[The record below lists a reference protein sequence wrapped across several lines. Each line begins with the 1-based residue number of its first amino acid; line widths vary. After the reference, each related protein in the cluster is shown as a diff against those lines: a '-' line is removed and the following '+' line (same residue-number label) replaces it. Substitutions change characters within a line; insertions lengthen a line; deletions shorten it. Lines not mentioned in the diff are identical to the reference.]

1 MKNLSLVKG
10 KYKQQKNRKRLVRNV
25 TILILALNSLFLSA
39 QVKFDASV
47 SKTKLGLNE
56 RLRVDFVM
64 NQNGDNF
71 SPPDF
76 ENFQIIGGP
85 NQSIK
90 TSYVNGERSF
100 SKTYSYFLQPLK
112 KGSIRIKQAS
122 IEIDGEEYKSLPI
135 EVLITDSVSQPSESV
150 TQYYNDDDIELRALI
165 SKGSPYLNEPITVIY
180 KLYYKAPINIS
191 DARETETPNYKDFWS
206 QTIKIPQ
213 LKVQREIYKGQNYNV
228 VEWRKVV
235 LYPQKSGQL
244 EISPLSLNLVLDVPT
259 DKRDFF
265 GNVIYDQTSQF
276 ISTGMRRITVK
287 DLPLNNKPSSF
298 TGAVG
303 QFEFDVILNK
313 SSLRATESFQAELKV
328 KGEGNLK
335 LFDLP
340 DLLVPSSM
348 ELFEPQR
355 EESINTNL
363 SGMSGSVTKLFTVI
377 PRFQGSFP
385 IEEVEFSYFDPQ
397 LESYKT
403 LKSPRLTVDVFDGPT
418 IANSSSNNT
427 NVITP
432 NDSFRFIK
440 TKANLIKIDNSKF
453 FESQLFYVLVSS
465 PFAMVIAFVMLT
477 AYTRTRKSSTIELQK
492 AQEKEINKMIDAAK
506 KSLNDKNIFYD
517 LIEKALLKTL
527 FLKFSIN
534 IENFNKEKIKSIS
547 RDKGVD
553 EKTISKIIQL
563 IENCESAK
571 YSRSSNSIMNNDLNN
586 AREVIN
592 LILKNK

>member
-1 MKNLSLVKG
+1 M
-10 KYKQQKNRKRLVRNV
+10 VRNI

-191 DARETETPNYKDFWS
+191 DARVTETPNYKDFWS

-235 LYPQKSGQL
+235 LYPQKSGEL

-265 GNVIYDQTSQF
+265 GNVIYDQTSQI
-276 ISTGMRRITVK
+276 ISTGMRRINVK

-340 DLLVPSSM
+340 DLLVPNSM

-427 NVITP
+427 NVITS

-440 TKANLIKIDNSKF
+440 TKANLIKIDDSEF
-453 FESQLFYVLVSS
+453 FESQLFYILVSS

-477 AYTRTRKSSTIELQK
+477 AYTRTRKSSSIELQK

-592 LILKNK
+592 LILKNKQ

>member
-1 MKNLSLVKG
+1 
-10 KYKQQKNRKRLVRNV
+10 LVRNIL
-25 TILILALNSLFLSA
+25 ILILALNSLFISA

-112 KGSIRIKQAS
+112 KGSIKIKQAS
-122 IEIDGEEYKSLPI
+122 VEIDGEEYKSLPI

-235 LYPQKSGQL
+235 LYPQKPGEL

-265 GNVIYDQTSQF
+265 GNVIYDQTSQV
-276 ISTGMRRITVK
+276 ISTGKRIINVK

-418 IANSSSNNT
+418 IANSSLNNT

-440 TKANLIKIDNSKF
+440 TKANLIKIDNSQF
-453 FESQLFYVLVSS
+453 FESQLFYILVSS
-465 PFAMVIAFVMLT
+465 PFAIVIAFVMLT

-506 KSLNDKNIFYD
+506 KSLNDKNMFYD
-517 LIEKALLKTL
+517 LVEKALLKTL
-527 FLKFSIN
+527 LLKFSIN

-571 YSRSSNSIMNNDLNN
+571 YSRSSNSMMNNDLKT
-586 AREVIN
+586 AIEVIN

>member
-1 MKNLSLVKG
+1 
-10 KYKQQKNRKRLVRNV
+10 LVRNI
-25 TILILALNSLFLSA
+25 TILILALNSLFISA

-90 TSYVNGERSF
+90 TSYVNGERCF

-122 IEIDGEEYKSLPI
+122 VEIDGELYKSLPI

-180 KLYYKAPINIS
+180 KLFYKAPINIS

-206 QTIKIPQ
+206 QIIKIPQ
-213 LKVQREIYKGQNYNV
+213 LKVQREIYKGQNYNT

-265 GNVIYDQTSQF
+265 GNIIYDQTTLV
-276 ISTGMRRITVK
+276 ISTGVRTINVK
-287 DLPLNNKPSSF
+287 DLPLKNKPLNF

-340 DLLVPSSM
+340 DLQVPSSM

-403 LKSPRLTVDVFDGPT
+403 IKSPRLTVDVFDGPT
-418 IANSSSNNT
+418 ITNSSLNNT

-440 TKANLIKIDNSKF
+440 TKTNLIKIDDSKF

-477 AYTRTRKSSTIELQK
+477 TYTRSRKSSTIELQK
-492 AQEKEINKMIDAAK
+492 TQEKEINKMIDAAK

-517 LIEKALLKTL
+517 LIEKVLLKTL
-527 FLKFSIN
+527 LLKFSIN

-547 RDKGVD
+547 RDKGID

-571 YSRSSNSIMNNDLNN
+571 YSRSSNSIMKNDLKN
-586 AREVIN
+586 AKEVIN

>member
-1 MKNLSLVKG
+1 
-10 KYKQQKNRKRLVRNV
+10 LVRNI
-25 TILILALNSLFLSA
+25 TILILVLNSLFLTA

-71 SPPDF
+71 SPPNF
-76 ENFQIIGGP
+76 EGFQIIGGP

-90 TSYVNGERSF
+90 TTYVNGERSF
-100 SKTYSYFLQPLK
+100 SKTYSYFLQPLI
-112 KGSIRIKQAS
+112 KGRLSIKQAS

-135 EVLITDSVSQPSESV
+135 EVIITDSVNQPSDSV
-150 TQYYNDDDIELRALI
+150 TEYYNNDDIELRALI
-165 SKGSPYLNEPITVIY
+165 SKSSPYLNEPITVVY
-180 KLYYKAPINIS
+180 KLYYKAPIRIS
-191 DARETETPNYKDFWS
+191 DARETETPNYKDFWN

-213 LKVQREIYKGQNYNV
+213 LKIKREIYKGQNYNV

-244 EISPLSLNLVLDVPT
+244 EISPLSLNLMLDVPT

-265 GNVIYDQTSQF
+265 GNVIYDQTSQY
-276 ISTGMRRITVK
+276 ISTGIRRINVK
-287 DLPLNNKPSSF
+287 DLPLNNMPPSF

-303 QFEFDVILNK
+303 QFEFDVIIDK

-328 KGEGNLK
+328 KGKGNLK

-340 DLLVPSSM
+340 NLLVPSSM

-397 LESYKT
+397 LETYKT
-403 LKSPRLTVDVFDGPT
+403 LRSSRLTVDVFDGPT
-418 IANSSSNNT
+418 ITGSSSNNT
-427 NVITP
+427 NIITP
-432 NDSFRFIK
+432 NNSFRFIK
-440 TKANLIKIDNSKF
+440 TKSNLIKIDNSNF
-453 FESQLFYVLVSS
+453 FESQLFYVLISS
-465 PFAMVIAFVMLT
+465 PFTMVIAFALLT
-477 AYTRTRKSSTIELQK
+477 AYNRTRKSSTKELRRSK
-492 AQEKEINKMIDAAK
+492 EKEINKMIDAAN
-506 KSLNDKNIFYD
+506 KSLNDKDEFYN
-517 LIEKALLKTL
+517 LIEKALLKTML
-527 FLKFSIN
+527 LKFSIN
-534 IENFNKEKIKSIS
+534 IENFNKEKIKSII
-547 RDKGVD
+547 KGKGIN
-553 EKTISKIIQL
+553 EKEISKIIQL

-571 YSRSSNSIMNNDLNN
+571 YSRSSNSIMNNDLKN

>member
-1 MKNLSLVKG
+1 
-10 KYKQQKNRKRLVRNV
+10 LVRNI
-25 TILILALNSLFLSA
+25 TILILALNSLFISA

-122 IEIDGEEYKSLPI
+122 VEIDGELYKSLPI

-180 KLYYKAPINIS
+180 KLFYKAPINIS

-206 QTIKIPQ
+206 QIIKIPQ
-213 LKVQREIYKGQNYNV
+213 LKVQREIYKGQNYNT

-265 GNVIYDQTSQF
+265 GNIIYDQTTLV
-276 ISTGMRRITVK
+276 ISTGMRTINVK
-287 DLPLNNKPSSF
+287 DLPLKNKPLNF

-340 DLLVPSSM
+340 DLQVPSSM

-403 LKSPRLTVDVFDGPT
+403 IKSPRLTVDVFDGPT
-418 IANSSSNNT
+418 ITNSSLNNT

-440 TKANLIKIDNSKF
+440 TKTNLIKIDDSKF

-477 AYTRTRKSSTIELQK
+477 TYTRSRKSSTIELQK
-492 AQEKEINKMIDAAK
+492 TQEKEINKMIDAAK

-517 LIEKALLKTL
+517 LIEKVLLKTL
-527 FLKFSIN
+527 LLKFSIN

-547 RDKGVD
+547 RDKGID

-571 YSRSSNSIMNNDLNN
+571 YSRSSSSIMKNDLKN
-586 AREVIN
+586 AKEVIN